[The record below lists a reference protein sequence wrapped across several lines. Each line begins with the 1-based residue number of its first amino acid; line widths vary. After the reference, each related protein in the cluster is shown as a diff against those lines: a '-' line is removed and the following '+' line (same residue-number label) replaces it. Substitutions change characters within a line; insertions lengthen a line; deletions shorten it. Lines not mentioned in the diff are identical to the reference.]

1 MLDFLKKSNGQIGIF
16 QKSNGEKSNGQI
28 GIRIWEQKIQQS
40 NLDIDLT
47 VRSSESIHYHIRIKQ
62 WLYSFYVDP
71 IFNFHDTK
79 IFTSSV
85 YHDIFR
91 RLRRA
96 EQWYRINGCMWV
108 IYTLREL
115 ILLLWLSKTEGR
127 VNLLEIFYFEND
139 LLSQKFH
146 QIVENKGE
154 ESWIYEYPLIIVEYW
169 IHIFEI

>member
-1 MLDFLKKSNGQIGIF
+1 
-16 QKSNGEKSNGQI
+16 
-28 GIRIWEQKIQQS
+28 
-40 NLDIDLT
+40 
-47 VRSSESIHYHIRIKQ
+47 
-62 WLYSFYVDP
+62 
-71 IFNFHDTK
+71 
-79 IFTSSV
+79 
-85 YHDIFR
+85 
-91 RLRRA
+91 
-96 EQWYRINGCMWV
+96 MWM